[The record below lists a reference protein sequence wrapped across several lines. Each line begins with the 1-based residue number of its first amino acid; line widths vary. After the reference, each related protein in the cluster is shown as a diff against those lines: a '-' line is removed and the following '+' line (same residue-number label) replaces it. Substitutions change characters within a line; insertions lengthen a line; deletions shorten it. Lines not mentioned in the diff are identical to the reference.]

1 MARRLTFIIN
11 QRGGETVPKETVI
24 VIAGI
29 VVAFAAFALA
39 LGWASL
45 YTRNYRAPRTES
57 KNQLCGD

>member
-45 YTRNYRAPRTES
+45 YTRNYRAPGAE
-57 KNQLCGD
+57 N